1 MISFNIGKL
10 NSCQSQPLEAS
21 SINFDVAIANLKKYL
36 KKNVSVRRI
45 QKKLGQTF

>member
-10 NSCQSQPLEAS
+10 NSCKSQPLEAS
-21 SINFDVAIANLKKYL
+21 SINFDAAIANLKKYL

-45 QKKLGQTF
+45 QKKVGQTF